1 MILFKAN
8 LPIAGREDVWASVVS
23 VKTLSPARR
32 DKLVTLLNLV
42 GFVLKN
48 KDGSV
53 LTGEVVKDGES
64 YLMENGT

>member
-42 GFVLKN
+42 GFVLRDINSKPVN
-48 KDGSV
+48 VGDLVDDGGVYKIGS
-53 LTGEVVKDGES
+53 
-64 YLMENGT
+64 